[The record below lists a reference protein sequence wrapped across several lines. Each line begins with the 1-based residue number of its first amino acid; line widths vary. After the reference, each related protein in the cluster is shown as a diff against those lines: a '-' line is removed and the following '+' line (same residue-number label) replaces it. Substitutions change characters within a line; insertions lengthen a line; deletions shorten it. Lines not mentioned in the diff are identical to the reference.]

1 MNVKCLVYT
10 VPLETVIRL
19 LTITHTFYVPDSSFR
34 QTYVQIPAACAALVQ
49 PLEVSGT

>member
-10 VPLETVIRL
+10 VPLVTVIRL
-19 LTITHTFYVPDSSFR
+19 LTITHTLDVPDSSFR
-34 QTYVQIPAACAALVQ
+34 QTCVQIPAGCAALVK